1 MDQEKIIEI
10 YLKGYEEGQEEAW
23 SNIKS
28 LVSKHDGWELRSRV
42 ESKIGTL
49 YQDIEYKKSELRR
62 NPQSLQLDL
71 EENQEEEEEVEEQV
85 ERELP
90 KWNIS
95 DSHMI
100 IEPEPNKG
108 FDEYKRL
115 NQEGYKGLVITRN
128 PPSKIL
134 NRYELDGENTKFIW
148 LSKSGSPKSD
158 EIDVERISPSDLSG
172 LSSNIGVF
180 LKNTKNGIVFLSGV
194 PYLNNFS
201 DNNKVL
207 NFISWIKDRITEHEG
222 FYLLSISGSA
232 VDKKFLEKVKGEFD
246 EVID

>member
-49 YQDIEYKKSELRR
+49 YQDIEYKKSELRE
-62 NPQSLQLDL
+62 NPRSLQLDL
-71 EENQEEEEEVEEQV
+71 EEDESEEEVEEEV

-90 KWNIS
+90 TWDIS

-100 IEPEPNKG
+100 IEPEPSQG
-108 FDEYKRL
+108 FDEYKKL
-115 NQEGYKGLVITRN
+115 NQEGFPGMVITRN

-134 NRYELDGENTKFIW
+134 MRYELNRDKTRFIW
-148 LSKSGSPKSD
+148 LSKSGSPKS
-158 EIDVERISPSDLSG
+158 EEVDVERISPSDLSG

-180 LKNTKNGIVFLSGV
+180 LKNNKNGIVFLSGV

-201 DNNKVL
+201 DNKKVL

-232 VDKKFLEKVKGEFD
+232 LDEKFLEKVKGEFD

>member
-71 EENQEEEEEVEEQV
+71 EEDETEEEDLEEQV

-90 KWNIS
+90 SWDIS

-108 FDEYKRL
+108 FDEYKKL
-115 NQEGYKGLVITRN
+115 NQEGFPGMVITRN

-134 NRYELDGENTKFIW
+134 KRYELNKDKTRFIW

-158 EIDVERISPSDLSG
+158 EVDVERISPSDLSG

-180 LKNTKNGIVFLSGV
+180 LKNNKNGVVFLSGV

-201 DNNKVL
+201 DNKKVL

-222 FYLLSISGSA
+222 FYLLSMSGST